1 MCTRREKSHEC
12 YSTSSVT
19 NGSTLSLQS
28 SSHNVPSLL
37 QYHSI
42 LATVPSKCVVH
53 TITAATNS
61 THFTGIQYFSRLCN
75 FSNSQRYIS
84 KLKGVVTRPGAYS
97 ASGDTLTYVGVD
109 TRGVTQSD

>member
-1 MCTRREKSHEC
+1 MLQYQHL
-12 YSTSSVT
+12 T
-19 NGSTLSLQS
+19 NGSTQSMQS
-28 SSHNVPSLL
+28 SSHNVPSL

-42 LATVPSKCVVH
+42 LATVPSKCVVVH

-75 FSNSQRYIS
+75 FSNVNSQRYIS